1 MFGHPLVTGE
11 ELVATTLDDLIVRWK
26 PKSEPT
32 AIAVAHPMEATPY
45 PDLTPL
51 PNLGGYPIVQSSTGF
66 VVADDLVNPFIS
78 GLQANLLATWHRDI
92 LQRLGVASVQGDTLF
107 SNVGG
112 ESALATLCAI
122 SPSSGLTKWTYSPSG
137 FPTESTYSLMTTTQR
152 RFSVGEAAVLSGD
165 VNPHTKAHGAP
176 LRKGDTGTKSV
187 PFTQETLAI
196 QGEHGYWSNPGV
208 VVTKGNVFGQVG
220 GKIVS
225 LAQANGQLKWEFA
238 LANGEIAH
246 SIAATSTHLFVSL
259 RTRLIALDLSTGKLA
274 WKEATERG
282 GTLTI
287 GNGMVFLA
295 MGTLDPSEQ
304 DGGQLIAFATD
315 PDASAES
322 SGGSPPTR

>member
-1 MFGHPLVTGE
+1 MFGHPIVSGE
-11 ELVATTLDDLIVRWK
+11 ELVATTLDDLVVRWK
-26 PKSEPT
+26 PKSAPV
-32 AIAVAHPMEATPY
+32 AVAVAHPMHGTPY

-51 PNLGGYPIVQSSTGF
+51 PNLGGYPLVQTQTGF
-66 VVADDLVNPFIS
+66 IIADDLVNPFIG
-78 GLQANLLATWHRDI
+78 GLRTTFSPSWHRDV
-92 LQRLGVASVQGDTLF
+92 LQRLGVPALQGNTLF
-107 SNVGG
+107 MNVGG
-112 ESALATLCAI
+112 DSALSTLCAV
-122 SPSSGLTKWTYSPSG
+122 SPVDGSTQWSYAPSG
-137 FPTESTYSLMTTTQR
+137 FPTETTYSLTTATQR
-152 RFSVGEAAVLSGD
+152 KFSAGEAAILAGELG
-165 VNPHTKAHGAP
+165 PHTQAHGAP